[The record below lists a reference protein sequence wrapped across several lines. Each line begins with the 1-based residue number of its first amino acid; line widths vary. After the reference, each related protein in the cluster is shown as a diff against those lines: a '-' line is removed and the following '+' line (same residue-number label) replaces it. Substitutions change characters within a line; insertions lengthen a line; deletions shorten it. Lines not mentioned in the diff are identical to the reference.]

1 MSKKIEKGEEMMVQR
16 NNTIRENNK
25 GVVMGDIKN
34 KDVKRETR
42 ASVFDL
48 FEDDIRNYVAVGL
61 SSGAIQKLINA
72 QLRNQGIREVSV
84 RATRYYIDSRI
95 RGKV

>member
-1 MSKKIEKGEEMMVQR
+1 MKKGEKMMVQR
-16 NNTIRENNK
+16 NNINRENNK
-25 GVVMGDIKN
+25 GIVMKEIKN
-34 KDVKRETR
+34 KDIKRETR

-48 FEDDIRNYVAVGL
+48 FESDIRYYVDIGL
-61 SSGAIQKLINA
+61 SAGAIQKLINA
-72 QLRNQGIREVSV
+72 QLKKQGIREVSV